1 MPEPHASAPLD
12 PSHSTQSPKR
22 KRGLPAISTI
32 PPTPPRSSPAAED
45 LLITPDHSAKAMCAR
60 PVPSIPQPI
69 QSHIDTRGVD
79 EERDE
84 GENSPRTKVAN
95 KFQELG
101 LQESK
106 VSRLDLGTQSIFRG
120 CGTYGAFD
128 EIPNG
133 EEEVTRKRVKIQAPK
148 TQRSE
153 IPETPQPGRIMPG
166 HRQQSVRFF
175 IGQEWSNDTV
185 EVEAVMREDA
195 KSMALSNEVDT
206 MVIRGSPVPIGDLGL
221 SYSQINKSPD
231 SKSSKKRAWT
241 PDVSEAGFTRKDVGN
256 GDTVDEDR
264 AALTWH
270 DDEITGHDPTDP
282 DDDGVGINGIGFKP
296 TAAEAEKRRH
306 QRRQQMAEYKT
317 REMREARKSRMDRR
331 KGSAVASVKAEQES
345 SRRVRFT
352 ETEAT
357 TIST

>member
-12 PSHSTQSPKR
+12 PSHFTQSPKR

-45 LLITPDHSAKAMCAR
+45 LLITPGHSAEAMCAS
-60 PVPSIPQPI
+60 PVTSIPQPT
-69 QSHIDTRGVD
+69 QSHIDSRGAD
-79 EERDE
+79 EERGE
-84 GENSPRTKVAN
+84 GENSPRTKVARE
-95 KFQELG
+95 FQELG

-106 VSRLDLGTQSIFRG
+106 VSRFDLGTPSIFRG
-120 CGTYGAFD
+120 WGTYGAFD

-133 EEEVTRKRVKIQAPK
+133 DDEMASKRVKIQAPK
-148 TQRSE
+148 KQRSE
-153 IPETPQPGRIMPG
+153 IPETPQPGRSMPG
-166 HRQQSVRFF
+166 HGQQTVQMFVGQGPS
-175 IGQEWSNDTV
+175 IGPV
-185 EVEAVMREDA
+185 KGEALEDA
-195 KSMALSNEVDT
+195 KSMGLGNEVDA
-206 MVIRGSPVPIGDLGL
+206 MVVRGSLVPIGDLGQ
-221 SYSQINKSPD
+221 SYPLLHKLPD

-256 GDTVDEDR
+256 GDAVDEDR

-331 KGSAVASVKAEQES
+331 KGNAMASVKAEQES
-345 SRRVRFT
+345 SRRVRFM